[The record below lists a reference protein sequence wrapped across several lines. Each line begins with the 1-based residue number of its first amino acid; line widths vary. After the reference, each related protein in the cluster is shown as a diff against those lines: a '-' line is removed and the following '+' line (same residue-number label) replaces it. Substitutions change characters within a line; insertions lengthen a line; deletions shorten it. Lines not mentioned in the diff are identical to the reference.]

1 MASASMA
8 SRASPAGAFPARL
21 SARSRRAPRGG
32 ASGAFRA
39 RLAPRAAVDPE
50 RDTILVTGCK
60 ERVAQCVV
68 DQLSKNER
76 SAGTSVVVCL
86 PNSCY
91 VGVRNPNNVM
101 AKDLLYPDQP
111 MIDCLGA
118 LDAVECVDQSDAKY
132 TEALASATGVILA
145 NEYAPDVL
153 EETKSLLAAVAAG
166 KCPNL
171 KRVVLLSHI
180 GVCRR
185 DVDPWKFM
193 NRKTKTGTGVIGA
206 VPKDGGAPLDKWFE
220 AENLVR
226 EAAGDFPIADDG
238 SAPDGAGDGAGVNSV
253 DLAPGAFTY
262 TVVRVGDLRGNGP
275 TSVTYGDAMLTLVDN
290 AFDVRMQDIEIEE
303 GDAFEGFTKRLS
315 VAVTA
320 NRMLTSTQNRVL
332 NKTFSLISTGPV
344 DRERRKGWDVAKGRS
359 PPPLEDSVVDEEIA
373 PKEEEQ
379 GEAEGAP
386 APVPT

>member
-1 MASASMA
+1 MASASLT
-8 SRASPAGAFPARL
+8 SRVSLAGVFPAHL
-21 SARSRRAPRGG
+21 SARSRCASRGR
-32 ASGAFRA
+32 ASGASRV
-39 RLAPRAAVDPE
+39 RLAPCAAVDPE

-60 ERVAQCVV
+60 ERVAQCAV

-76 SAGTSVVVCL
+76 SAGTTVKVCL
-86 PNSCY
+86 PPSCY
-91 VGVRNPNNVM
+91 VGVRNPLNAM
-101 AKDLLYPDQP
+101 AKDLLYPDRP

-118 LDAVECVDQSDAKY
+118 LDAVECVDQSDEKY
-132 TEALASATGVILA
+132 AQVLADATGIIIA

-153 EETKSLLAAVAAG
+153 EETKAVLAAVAGG

-171 KRVVLLSHI
+171 RRVVLLSHI

-193 NRKTKTGTGVIGA
+193 NRKTKVGTGVIGA
-206 VPKDGGAPLDKWFE
+206 VAKDGGAPLDKWFE

-226 EAAGDFPIADDG
+226 EAAGDVPIADDG
-238 SAPDGAGDGAGVNSV
+238 SVPDGAGGDGVNAV
-253 DLAPGAFTY
+253 DPAPDAFTY
-262 TVVRVGDLRGNGP
+262 TIVRVGDLRGNGP

-315 VAVTA
+315 VAVTV

-379 GEAEGAP
+379 GEVEGAP
-386 APVPT
+386 APAPA

>member
-1 MASASMA
+1 MASASLA
-8 SRASPAGAFPARL
+8 SRASLAGAFPARL
-21 SARSRRAPRGG
+21 SARSRRASRGG
-32 ASGAFRA
+32 ASGASRV

-60 ERVAQCVV
+60 ERVAQCAV

-76 SAGTSVVVCL
+76 SAGTTVKVCL
-86 PNSCY
+86 PPSCY
-91 VGVRNPNNVM
+91 VGVRNPLNAM
-101 AKDLLYPDQP
+101 AKDLLYPDRP

-118 LDAVECVDQSDAKY
+118 LDAVECVDQSDEKY
-132 TEALASATGVILA
+132 AQVLADATGIIIA

-153 EETKSLLAAVAAG
+153 EETKAVLAAVARGA
-166 KCPNL
+166 CPNL
-171 KRVVLLSHI
+171 RRVVLLSHI

-193 NRKTKTGTGVIGA
+193 NRKTKLGTGVIGA
-206 VPKDGGAPLDKWFE
+206 VAKDGGAPLDKWFE

-238 SAPDGAGDGAGVNSV
+238 SALDGAGDGAGVNSM

-262 TVVRVGDLRGNGP
+262 TIVRVGDLRGNGP

-290 AFDVRMQDIEIEE
+290 AFDVRMQDIEMEE

-315 VAVTA
+315 VAVVV

-379 GEAEGAP
+379 GEVEGAP

>member
-1 MASASMA
+1 MASASLT
-8 SRASPAGAFPARL
+8 SRVSLAGVFPAHL
-21 SARSRRAPRGG
+21 SARSRCASRGR
-32 ASGAFRA
+32 ASGASRV
-39 RLAPRAAVDPE
+39 RLAPCAAVDPE

-60 ERVAQCVV
+60 ERVAQCAV

-76 SAGTSVVVCL
+76 SAGTTVKVCL
-86 PNSCY
+86 PPSCY
-91 VGVRNPNNVM
+91 VGVRNPLNAM
-101 AKDLLYPDQP
+101 AKDLLYPDRP

-118 LDAVECVDQSDAKY
+118 LDAVECVDQSDEKY
-132 TEALASATGVILA
+132 AQVLASATGIIIA

-153 EETKSLLAAVAAG
+153 EETKAVLAAVAGG

-171 KRVVLLSHI
+171 RRVVLLSHI

-193 NRKTKTGTGVIGA
+193 NRKTKVGTGVIGA
-206 VPKDGGAPLDKWFE
+206 VAKDGGAPLDKWFE

-226 EAAGDFPIADDG
+226 EAAGDVPIADDG
-238 SAPDGAGDGAGVNSV
+238 SVPDGAGGDGVNAV
-253 DLAPGAFTY
+253 DPAPDAFTY
-262 TVVRVGDLRGNGP
+262 TIVRVGDLRGNGP

-315 VAVTA
+315 VAVTV

-379 GEAEGAP
+379 GEVEGAP

>member
-1 MASASMA
+1 MASASLT
-8 SRASPAGAFPARL
+8 SRVSLAGVFPAHL
-21 SARSRRAPRGG
+21 SARSRCASRGR
-32 ASGAFRA
+32 ASGASRV
-39 RLAPRAAVDPE
+39 RLAPCAAVDPE

-60 ERVAQCVV
+60 ERVAQCAV

-76 SAGTSVVVCL
+76 SAGTTVKVCL
-86 PNSCY
+86 PPSCY
-91 VGVRNPNNVM
+91 VGVRNPLNAM
-101 AKDLLYPDQP
+101 AKDLLYPDRP

-118 LDAVECVDQSDAKY
+118 LDAVECVDQSDEKY
-132 TEALASATGVILA
+132 AQVLASATGIIIA

-153 EETKSLLAAVAAG
+153 EETKAVLAAVAGG

-171 KRVVLLSHI
+171 RRVVLLSHI

-193 NRKTKTGTGVIGA
+193 NRKTKVGTGVIGA
-206 VPKDGGAPLDKWFE
+206 VAKDGGAPLDKWFE

-226 EAAGDFPIADDG
+226 EAAGDVPIANDG
-238 SAPDGAGDGAGVNSV
+238 SVPDGAGGDGVNAV
-253 DLAPGAFTY
+253 DPAPDAFTY
-262 TVVRVGDLRGNGP
+262 TIVRVGDLRGNGP

-359 PPPLEDSVVDEEIA
+359 PPPLEDSVVDDEIA

>member
-1 MASASMA
+1 MASASLT
-8 SRASPAGAFPARL
+8 SRVSLAGVFPAHL
-21 SARSRRAPRGG
+21 SARSRCASRGR
-32 ASGAFRA
+32 ASGASRV
-39 RLAPRAAVDPE
+39 RLAPCAAVDPE

-60 ERVAQCVV
+60 ERVAQCAV

-76 SAGTSVVVCL
+76 SAGTTVKVCL
-86 PNSCY
+86 PPSCY
-91 VGVRNPNNVM
+91 VGVRSPLNAM
-101 AKDLLYPDQP
+101 AKDLLYPDRP

-118 LDAVECVDQSDAKY
+118 LDAVECVDQSDEKY
-132 TEALASATGVILA
+132 AQVLASATGIIIA

-153 EETKSLLAAVAAG
+153 EETKAVLAAVAGG

-171 KRVVLLSHI
+171 RRVVLLSHI

-193 NRKTKTGTGVIGA
+193 NRKTKVGTGVIGA
-206 VPKDGGAPLDKWFE
+206 VAKDGGAPLDKWFE

-226 EAAGDFPIADDG
+226 EAAGDVPIADDG
-238 SAPDGAGDGAGVNSV
+238 SVPDGAGGDGVNAV
-253 DLAPGAFTY
+253 DPAPDAFTY
-262 TVVRVGDLRGNGP
+262 TIVRVGDLRGNGP

-315 VAVTA
+315 VAVTV

-379 GEAEGAP
+379 GEVEGAP
-386 APVPT
+386 APAPA

>member
-1 MASASMA
+1 MASASLT
-8 SRASPAGAFPARL
+8 SRVSLAGVFPAHL
-21 SARSRRAPRGG
+21 SARSRCASRGR
-32 ASGAFRA
+32 ASGASRV
-39 RLAPRAAVDPE
+39 RLAPCAAVDPE

-60 ERVAQCVV
+60 ERVAQCAV

-76 SAGTSVVVCL
+76 SAGTTVKVCL
-86 PNSCY
+86 PPSCY
-91 VGVRNPNNVM
+91 VGVRNPLNAM
-101 AKDLLYPDQP
+101 AKDLLYPDRP

-118 LDAVECVDQSDAKY
+118 LDAVECVDQSDEKY
-132 TEALASATGVILA
+132 AQVLADATGIIIA

-153 EETKSLLAAVAAG
+153 EETKAVLAAVAGG

-171 KRVVLLSHI
+171 RRVVLLSHI

-193 NRKTKTGTGVIGA
+193 NRKTKVGTGVIGA
-206 VPKDGGAPLDKWFE
+206 VAKDGGAPLDKWFE

-226 EAAGDFPIADDG
+226 EAAGDVPIANDG
-238 SAPDGAGDGAGVNSV
+238 SVPDGAGGDGVNAV
-253 DLAPGAFTY
+253 DPAPDAFTY
-262 TVVRVGDLRGNGP
+262 TIVRVGDLRGNGP

-315 VAVTA
+315 VAVTV

-379 GEAEGAP
+379 GEVEGAP
-386 APVPT
+386 APAPA

>member
-8 SRASPAGAFPARL
+8 SRASLAGAFPARL
-21 SARSRRAPRGG
+21 SARPRRASRGG
-32 ASGAFRA
+32 ASGASRV

-60 ERVAQCVV
+60 ERVAQCAV

-76 SAGTSVVVCL
+76 SAGTTVKVCL
-86 PNSCY
+86 PPSCY
-91 VGVRNPNNVM
+91 VGVKNPLNAM
-101 AKDLLYPDQP
+101 AKDLLYPDRP
-111 MIDCLGA
+111 MIDCLSA
-118 LDAVECVDQSDAKY
+118 LDAVECVDQSDVAY
-132 TEALASATGVILA
+132 ANVLASATGIIIA

-153 EETKSLLAAVAAG
+153 EETKAVLAAVAAG

-171 KRVVLLSHI
+171 KRLVLLSHI

-193 NRKTKTGTGVIGA
+193 NRKTKVGTGVIGVEA
-206 VPKDGGAPLDKWFE
+206 KDGGAPLDKWFE
-220 AENLVR
+220 AENLVN
-226 EAAGDFPIADDG
+226 AAE
-238 SAPDGAGDGAGVNSV
+238 
-253 DLAPGAFTY
+253 LKPGALTY
-262 TVVRVGDLRGNGP
+262 TIVRVGDLRGNGP

-290 AFDVRMQDIEIEE
+290 AFDVRMQDIEMEE
-303 GDAFEGFTKRLS
+303 GDQFEGFTKRLS
-315 VAVTA
+315 TAVVM

-359 PPPLEDSVVDEEIA
+359 PPPLTDTVVDEEIA

-379 GEAEGAP
+379 GEVEGAP

>member
-8 SRASPAGAFPARL
+8 SRASLAGAFPARL
-21 SARSRRAPRGG
+21 SARPRRASRGG
-32 ASGAFRA
+32 ASGASRV

-60 ERVAQCVV
+60 ERVAQCAV

-76 SAGTSVVVCL
+76 SAGTTVKVCL
-86 PNSCY
+86 PPSCY
-91 VGVRNPNNVM
+91 VGVKNPLNAM
-101 AKDLLYPDQP
+101 AKDLLYPDRP
-111 MIDCLGA
+111 MIDCLSA
-118 LDAVECVDQSDAKY
+118 LDAVECVDQSDVAY
-132 TEALASATGVILA
+132 AQVLASATGIIIA

-153 EETKSLLAAVAAG
+153 EETKAVLAAVAAG

-171 KRVVLLSHI
+171 KRLVLLSHI

-193 NRKTKTGTGVIGA
+193 NRKTKVGTGVIGVEA
-206 VPKDGGAPLDKWFE
+206 KDGGAPLDKWFE

-226 EAAGDFPIADDG
+226 VAAGDVSIADDG
-238 SAPDGAGDGAGVNSV
+238 SVPNGAGENLVNAAE
-253 DLAPGAFTY
+253 LKPGALTY
-262 TVVRVGDLRGNGP
+262 TIVRVGDLRGNGP

-290 AFDVRMQDIEIEE
+290 AFDVRMQDIEMEE
-303 GDAFEGFTKRLS
+303 GDQFEGFTKRLS
-315 VAVTA
+315 TAVVM

-359 PPPLEDSVVDEEIA
+359 PPPLTDTVVDEEIA

-379 GEAEGAP
+379 GEVEGAP

>member
-1 MASASMA
+1 
-8 SRASPAGAFPARL
+8 
-21 SARSRRAPRGG
+21 
-32 ASGAFRA
+32 
-39 RLAPRAAVDPE
+39 
-50 RDTILVTGCK
+50 
-60 ERVAQCVV
+60 
-68 DQLSKNER
+68 
-76 SAGTSVVVCL
+76 
-86 PNSCY
+86 
-91 VGVRNPNNVM
+91 M
-101 AKDLLYPDQP
+101 AKDLLYPDRP
-111 MIDCLGA
+111 MIDCLSA
-118 LDAVECVDQSDAKY
+118 LDAVECVDQSD
-132 TEALASATGVILA
+132 EAYAQVLASATGIIIA

-153 EETKSLLAAVAAG
+153 EETKAVLAAVAAG

-171 KRVVLLSHI
+171 RRLVLLSHI

-193 NRKTKTGTGVIGA
+193 NRKTKVGTGVIGGVA
-206 VPKDGGAPLDKWFE
+206 KDGGAPLDKWFE

-226 EAAGDFPIADDG
+226 VAAGDVPIADDG
-238 SAPDGAGDGAGVNSV
+238 ATPNGAGADVNAAE
-253 DLAPGAFTY
+253 LKPGALTY
-262 TVVRVGDLRGNGP
+262 TIVRVGDLRGNGP

-290 AFDVRMQDIEIEE
+290 AFDVRMQDIEMEE

-315 VAVTA
+315 VAVVM

-373 PKEEEQ
+373 PKEVEQ
-379 GEAEGAP
+379 GEVEGAP

>member
-1 MASASMA
+1 MASASLA
-8 SRASPAGAFPARL
+8 SRASLAGAFPARL
-21 SARSRRAPRGG
+21 SARSRRASRGG
-32 ASGAFRA
+32 ASGASRV

-60 ERVAQCVV
+60 ERVAQCAV

-76 SAGTSVVVCL
+76 SAGTTVKVCL
-86 PNSCY
+86 PPSCY
-91 VGVRNPNNVM
+91 VGVRNPLNAM
-101 AKDLLYPDQP
+101 AKDLLYPDRP

-118 LDAVECVDQSDAKY
+118 LDAVECVDQSDEKY
-132 TEALASATGVILA
+132 AQVLADATGIIIA

-153 EETKSLLAAVAAG
+153 EETKAVLAAVARGA
-166 KCPNL
+166 CPNL
-171 KRVVLLSHI
+171 RRVVLLSHI

-193 NRKTKTGTGVIGA
+193 NRKTKLGTGVIGA
-206 VPKDGGAPLDKWFE
+206 VAKDGGAPLDKWFE

-226 EAAGDFPIADDG
+226 EAAGDVPIADDG
-238 SAPDGAGDGAGVNSV
+238 SVADGGGGGVSSV
-253 DLAPGAFTY
+253 EPAPGAFTY
-262 TVVRVGDLRGNGP
+262 TIVRVGDLRGNGP

-379 GEAEGAP
+379 GEVEGAP

>member
-1 MASASMA
+1 MASASLT
-8 SRASPAGAFPARL
+8 SRVSLAGVFPAHL
-21 SARSRRAPRGG
+21 SARSRCASRGR
-32 ASGAFRA
+32 ASGASRV
-39 RLAPRAAVDPE
+39 RLAPCAAVDPE

-60 ERVAQCVV
+60 ERVAQCAV

-76 SAGTSVVVCL
+76 SAGTTVKVCL
-86 PNSCY
+86 PPSCY
-91 VGVRNPNNVM
+91 VGVRNPLNAM
-101 AKDLLYPDQP
+101 AKDLLYPDRP

-118 LDAVECVDQSDAKY
+118 LDAVECVDQSDEKY
-132 TEALASATGVILA
+132 AQVLASATGIIIA

-153 EETKSLLAAVAAG
+153 EETKAVLAAVAGG

-171 KRVVLLSHI
+171 RRVVLLSHI

-193 NRKTKTGTGVIGA
+193 NRKTKVGTGVIGA
-206 VPKDGGAPLDKWFE
+206 VAKDGGAPLDKWFE

-226 EAAGDFPIADDG
+226 EAAGDVPIANDG
-238 SAPDGAGDGAGVNSV
+238 SVPDGAGGDGVNAV
-253 DLAPGAFTY
+253 DPAPDAFTY
-262 TVVRVGDLRGNGP
+262 TIVRVGDLRGNGP

-315 VAVTA
+315 VAVTV

-379 GEAEGAP
+379 GEVEGAP
-386 APVPT
+386 APAPA